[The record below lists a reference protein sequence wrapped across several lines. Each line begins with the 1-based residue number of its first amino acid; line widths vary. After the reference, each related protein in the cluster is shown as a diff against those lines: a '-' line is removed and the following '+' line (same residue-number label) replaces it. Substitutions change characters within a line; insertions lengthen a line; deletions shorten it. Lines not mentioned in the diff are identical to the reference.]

1 MGITYNCDN
10 FWYSSIFDGIESEML
25 LFLSTLQQ
33 MQLNCYV
40 IFQKSNKEEE
50 KKKKK
55 TWIFIIWN
63 LKHEH
68 LLPYKILRDF
78 IFRINASEELPLD
91 KSLILLQ

>member
-1 MGITYNCDN
+1 MGITYSCDN
-10 FWYSSIFDGIESEML
+10 FKYSPIFDGIESEML

-40 IFQKSNKEEE
+40 IFWKSNKEG
-50 KKKKK
+50 KK
-55 TWIFIIWN
+55 WIFIIWN
-63 LKHEH
+63 LKHKH
-68 LLPYKILRDF
+68 LFSYKILRDF

>member
-1 MGITYNCDN
+1 MGITYSCDN
-10 FWYSSIFDGIESEML
+10 FWYSPIFDGIESEML

-55 TWIFIIWN
+55 KNTDIHN
-63 LKHEH
+63 LE
-68 LLPYKILRDF
+68 
-78 IFRINASEELPLD
+78 SET
-91 KSLILLQ
+91 